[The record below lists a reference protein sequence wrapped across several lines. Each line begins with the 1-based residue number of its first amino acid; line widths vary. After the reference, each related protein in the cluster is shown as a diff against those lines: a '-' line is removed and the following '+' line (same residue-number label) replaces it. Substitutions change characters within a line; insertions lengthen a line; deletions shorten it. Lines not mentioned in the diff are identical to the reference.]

1 MRTFT
6 VYPKGK
12 AEPFDLP
19 CNRFEIKDERFILY
33 DSSDQESQDGFLSF
47 SEVTAIIPD
56 QNKSSY
62 ADKPIKFLVYLKDK
76 NQPVEVYCS
85 AFKINNDSNIVFV
98 TQRRDIM
105 HNIVDEWPISD
116 VYVAL
121 SEVIAIVPS
130 DGLVRRD

>member
-12 AEPFDLP
+12 AVQFNLTFY
-19 CNRFEIKDERFILY
+19 RFEIKDKRFILY
-33 DSSDQESQDGFLSF
+33 DSSDKESQDGFLSF
-47 SEVTAIIPD
+47 SDVAAIIPD

-76 NQPVEVYCS
+76 SSPIEVFGHL
-85 AFKINNDSNIVFV
+85 FKIENDSQVIFITQQLDMLGSIV
-98 TQRRDIM
+98 
-105 HNIVDEWPISD
+105 HEWPLTDI
-116 VYVAL
+116 YIAL

-130 DGLVRRD
+130 GGLVSRR